1 MIRSLNALPFSRI
14 ALLCLTLSTPLLAR
28 AEAEPCTPVFRMSE
42 CAGYLE
48 AALMRAH
55 PKLFARQDG
64 TLKLH
69 LADGQVRAFVDV
81 PANEM
86 EDNSEQQVSYALL
99 QFFPEIGYALID
111 ATYWEGGTYFLV
123 DIKTG
128 ATTDVGGEVALSP
141 DGRRFAVA
149 NVDIEAEFTDNM
161 LAVYRVTGDGLVSE
175 FLESPEKWGA
185 SDVLWEGND
194 VVRFSRNYWGGAD
207 TIQKKTQRLRRVA
220 EKPKA
225 VWEIE

>member
-1 MIRSLNALPFSRI
+1 MIRPLNALPFARI

-55 PKLFARQDG
+55 PKRFTRQDG
-64 TLKLH
+64 TLRLH
-69 LADGQVRAFVDV
+69 LADGQVREFVDV
-81 PANEM
+81 PVNDA
-86 EDNSEQQVSYALL
+86 EDNLEQQVSYALI
-99 QFFPEIGYALID
+99 QYFPEVGYALVD
-111 ATYWEGGTYFLV
+111 ASYWEGGTSYLV
-123 DIKTG
+123 DVRTG
-128 ATTDVGGEVALSP
+128 DATDVGGEVALSP
-141 DGRRFAVA
+141 DKSRFAVT
-149 NVDIEAEFTDNM
+149 NVDIEAEFTDNI
-161 LAVYRVTGDGLVSE
+161 LAVYRVTADGLVNE

-185 SDVLWEGND
+185 SDVVWQGND
-194 VVRFSRNYWGGAD
+194 VVRFSRNYWGGSD
-207 TIQKKTQRLRRVA
+207 TIEKKTQRLRRVA